1 MDCLFIDEN
10 DNPAPIFDD
19 FENEKKSYS
28 EQVYIFALKQ
38 LLIMKEQN
46 FKNHSRMV
54 PGYHYVTGLAIFA
67 LIGGS
72 INYLLKSTPEN
83 KYLAALLVL
92 TSLILFMLY
101 AYTRI
106 FPLKAQDR
114 AIRAEENLR
123 YYALAGKLFPNTLSI
138 SQIIALRFAP
148 DEELLALVDRAATES
163 LSAKEIKQAIKNW
176 KADYY
181 RV

>member
-1 MDCLFIDEN
+1 MT
-10 DNPAPIFDD
+10 PQPISDV

-28 EQVYIFALKQ
+28 AQVYIFAIKQ
-38 LLIMKEQN
+38 LKTMKEQN

-54 PGYHYVTGLAIFA
+54 AGYHYVTGLAILA

-83 KYLAALLVL
+83 TYLAALLVL
-92 TSLILFMLY
+92 TSLTLFMLY
-101 AYTRI
+101 AYTRL

-114 AIRAEENLR
+114 AIKAEESLR
-123 YYALAGKLFPNTLSI
+123 YYALTGKLFPKTLSI

-148 DEELLALVDRAATES
+148 DDELLALVDRAVHENLTS
-163 LSAKEIKQAIKNW
+163 KEIKQAIKNW